1 MVTDDTVTPSFFEE
15 HRTTMKNNSASD
27 KVFSQPFDRIEP
39 FQFNETVA
47 SVFDDM
53 ISRSVPMYQE
63 VQDITTRIGARFI
76 QSSSAVYDLGC
87 STATSLIALSNSL
100 DDASVSFVGIDN
112 STPMLARAREKIAAE
127 KLQDRIDLQC
137 CRIQDARMNNASLV
151 LLHYTLQ
158 FIPPADR
165 LDLLTRIHTALI
177 PGGAFLLTEK
187 VTHPHPKMDQ
197 TLVDLYYDFKR
208 YNGYS
213 ELEISQKREAL
224 ENVLVPCTVEENMS
238 LLHQAGFSCVEIV
251 YKALNFT
258 SFLALKV

>member
-1 MVTDDTVTPSFFEE
+1 
-15 HRTTMKNNSASD
+15 MKNNSAQD
-27 KVFSQPFDRIEP
+27 RVFSTPRESIEP

-76 QSSSAVYDLGC
+76 QPESSVYDLGC
-87 STATSLIALSNSL
+87 STATSLVALCNSL
-100 DDASVSFVGIDN
+100 DDASVSFYGIDN
-112 STPMLARAREKIAAE
+112 SAPMLQRAKEKIAE
-127 KLQDRIDLQC
+127 HRLQDRIQLQC
-137 CRIQDARMNNASLV
+137 NSIQDTRMTAASLV

-158 FIPPADR
+158 FIAPADR
-165 LDLLTRIHTALI
+165 LPLLQKIHGALI

-224 ENVLVPCTVEENMS
+224 ENVLVPCTVEENLA
-238 LLHQAGFSCVEIV
+238 LLNQAGFSCVEIV